1 MLTTVGRLAGA
12 VSRRLARPFLAVC
25 HNAVVKNF
33 LIRVVLNGIAL
44 WVAALIVDGVSLG
57 EGTDSTA
64 KNVLT
69 IVFVALIFGLL
80 NAIVKPIARLLSLPF
95 ILFTLGLFLIVV
107 NAFMLQL
114 LEWICEWLDLPFTI
128 DEFWWDAIWAAL
140 IISIVS
146 WVLDFVLP
154 DDD

>member
-1 MLTTVGRLAGA
+1 MR
-12 VSRRLARPFLAVC
+12 
-25 HNAVVKNF
+25 NF

-57 EGTDSTA
+57 EGTESTA

-69 IVFVALIFGLL
+69 IVLVALIFGVL

>member
-1 MLTTVGRLAGA
+1 MI
-12 VSRRLARPFLAVC
+12 SRPARPFPSVC
-25 HNAVVKNF
+25 HNAPVKNF

-69 IVFVALIFGLL
+69 IVLVALIFGVL

-140 IISIVS
+140 IISVVS